1 MKLNKQQKDRYK
13 MLTIRLLD
21 YYKIDVTASKN
32 IKDLLANK
40 WINIKSDINIS
51 KQIERAKNSLLLSNR
66 DSYLWNK
73 IITTK
78 TYK

>member
-1 MKLNKQQKDRYK
+1 MKLTKQQKDRYK
-13 MLTIRLLD
+13 MLIIRLLD

-32 IKDLLANK
+32 IKDLLVNK

-66 DSYLWNK
+66 DRDSYLLNLN
-73 IITTK
+73 
-78 TYK
+78 YER

>member
-1 MKLNKQQKDRYK
+1 LKLNKQQKDRYK

-66 DSYLWNK
+66 DSYL
-73 IITTK
+73 
-78 TYK
+78 